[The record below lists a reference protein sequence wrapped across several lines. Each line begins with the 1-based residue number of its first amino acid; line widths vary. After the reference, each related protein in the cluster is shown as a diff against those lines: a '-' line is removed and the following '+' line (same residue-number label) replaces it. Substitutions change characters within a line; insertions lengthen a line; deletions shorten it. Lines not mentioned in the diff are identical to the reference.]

1 MLADDS
7 NRNIIQAVPLS
18 PKTYTGTPTTAL
30 TVKPGKYQT
39 LTVLDAGTVT
49 VGFTDSPDLS
59 FATTGSMAFALDKTV
74 DSITCTV
81 AVLLS

>member
-7 NRNIIQAVPLS
+7 NRNIIQAVSLTPN
-18 PKTYTGTPTTAL
+18 TYTGTPTAL
-30 TVKPGKYQT
+30 AVKPGKYQT
-39 LTVLDAGTVT
+39 ITILDAGTVT
-49 VGFTDSPDLS
+49 VGFTDSADLS
-59 FATTGSMAFALDKTV
+59 FTTTGPMAFTLDKTV